1 LVYLAVFSRFTESPV
16 LHNSVLAVLLKKII
30 FPHKKILS
38 LWILQDCGVRE
49 KKKKRI
55 NSKKQ
60 IEKKMI
66 NIIKT
71 MCNPDA
77 TTGVTEH

>member
-49 KKKKRI
+49 KKKKESI
-55 NSKKQ
+55 QKNK
-60 IEKKMI
+60 
-66 NIIKT
+66 
-71 MCNPDA
+71 
-77 TTGVTEH
+77 